1 MYFTVRIHSYLTQIR
16 IPDAFPLPLL
26 APMLY
31 SRSALK
37 YEAPALKHEAP
48 ALKHEAPA
56 LRYEALR
63 AVVLAALWVHPP
75 R

>member
-1 MYFTVRIHSYLTQIR
+1 
-16 IPDAFPLPLL
+16 
-26 APMLY
+26 MLY

-37 YEAPALKHEAP
+37 Y
-48 ALKHEAPA
+48 EAPA